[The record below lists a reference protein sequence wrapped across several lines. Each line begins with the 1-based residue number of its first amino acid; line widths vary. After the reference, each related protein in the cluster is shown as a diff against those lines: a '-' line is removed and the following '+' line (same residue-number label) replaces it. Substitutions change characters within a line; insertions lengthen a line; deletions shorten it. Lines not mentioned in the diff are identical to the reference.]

1 MIRTDAA
8 PSAAIRVPVL
18 SRTVVAAKDSVP
30 VISLSGVA
38 VDYEVGIGVKH
49 SKLRALDGVSFDV
62 GCNEFVAVLGPSGC
76 GKSSLIRVLGG
87 LLQPSEGGA
96 FVAGDVV
103 TGPRRDVGIVFQD
116 PTLLPWRTVLE
127 NVLLPARIQKRPRR
141 EALDRATALLEMAG
155 LESFGGSYPYQL
167 SGGMRQRVG
176 IARALINEPKV
187 LLMDEPFGAL
197 DAMTRERLNQ
207 EIMRIWSRNDVSVLF
222 ITHSIPEAVLLADR
236 IVVMSDRPGRVR
248 EIIENDLPRPRSL
261 ELMSTP
267 EFGRKTARLRAL
279 FEASGLVD

>member
-155 LESFGGSYPYQL
+155 LESFGGSYPYHI
-167 SGGMRQRVG
+167 RH
-176 IARALINEPKV
+176 LIC
-187 LLMDEPFGAL
+187 
-197 DAMTRERLNQ
+197 
-207 EIMRIWSRNDVSVLF
+207 
-222 ITHSIPEAVLLADR
+222 
-236 IVVMSDRPGRVR
+236 
-248 EIIENDLPRPRSL
+248 
-261 ELMSTP
+261 
-267 EFGRKTARLRAL
+267 
-279 FEASGLVD
+279 